1 MLHLGTIRGT
11 TMTVDPSFF
20 FLLVFFLVMNYEPE
34 RGMLYAVLWIP
45 VLFVSVLV
53 HELAHASMFGIFGYG
68 PSRVI
73 LGGMGGV
80 TINEGRVRH
89 VRPGHDFIISVA
101 GPLSSVVL
109 AFATGMLLVQFPRLQ
124 LDPML
129 RELIPMFISAN
140 WLWAFLNMIPLKPL
154 DGGHAVR
161 SFFRIFMK
169 ERGAFI
175 VAAWIGIICGAL
187 IALYLAL
194 SRNFFMA
201 LFIALMAFR
210 QFQQWQ
216 EFRARGVIGD

>member
-20 FLLVFFLVMNYEPE
+20 LLLVFFLVMNYQPE
-34 RGMLYAVLWIP
+34 LGMLYAVLWIP
-45 VLFVSVLV
+45 VLFISVLV
-53 HELAHASMFGIFGYG
+53 HELAHASMFGLFGYG
-68 PSRVI
+68 SSRVI

-109 AFATGMLLVQFPRLQ
+109 AVAFTILAMRVPRVYA
-124 LDPML
+124 DPMMQA
-129 RELIPMFISAN
+129 LIPMMIGAN
-140 WLWAFLNMIPLKPL
+140 WFWAKVNMIPLKPL

-161 SFFRIFMK
+161 SFFRLFLK
-169 ERGAFI
+169 ERGAF
-175 VAAWIGIICGAL
+175 VAAAWIGIVAGAA
-187 IALYLAL
+187 ITVYLAIN
-194 SRNFFMA
+194 RNLYMA
-201 LFIALMAFR
+201 LFLAWMTYQ

-216 EFRARGVIGD
+216 DFRERGVIGD

>member
-1 MLHLGTIRGT
+1 
-11 TMTVDPSFF
+11 MTVDPSFF
-20 FLLVFFLVMNYEPE
+20 LLLVFFLVMNYRPE
-34 RGMLYAVLWIP
+34 RGMLYALLWIP
-45 VLFVSVLV
+45 VLFVSVLI

-109 AFATGMLLVQFPRLQ
+109 AIASTMIWRSVPQVQT
-124 LDPML
+124 DPMFRQL
-129 RELIPMFISAN
+129 VPMLVSAN
-140 WLWAFLNMIPLKPL
+140 WFWAFVNMIPLKPL

-175 VAAWIGIICGAL
+175 VAAWIGIVVGAL
-187 IALYLAL
+187 ITIYLAVN
-194 SRNFFMA
+194 RNLFMA
-201 LFIALMAFR
+201 LFLGWMTFQ

-216 EFRARGVIGD
+216 EFRERGVIGD